1 MLTKLCSLVIPTP
14 LPDAPKKTFL
24 YRIAKSKPLQ
34 WMLVAALLL
43 QTAAGVIDL
52 FMYINDINYH
62 IIFFIFSINFTVFFT
77 AEMTVKVSILL
88 GVI

>member
-1 MLTKLCSLVIPTP
+1 MVIPTP

-62 IIFFIFSINFTVFFT
+62 IKLTYLILALMVTILSRQRTRFTSV
-77 AEMTVKVSILL
+77 
-88 GVI
+88 